1 MHPLQH
7 RLPEPDPLFPSQ
19 GLPLRGKSLALQFLV
34 SVDRLKHKSLPTLH
48 VQCILQKTF
57 IYFTYFNDLFLQRS
71 PVRGSVRLQHPLVQ
85 RRPPVE
91 VVCHPVVLHKLQ
103 KLSSP
108 YELWLSL
115 RVPPP
120 LPPILPKK
128 ICIRHVASKKN
139 EVTPYHCIFR
149 FFNLSKFTSYGR
161 ISHWSTFGNLICRNL
176 QLKMFYLLVQFSWM
190 SYASYFKQP
199 QSSC

>member
-1 MHPLQH
+1 MYNVFFKKQI
-7 RLPEPDPLFPSQ
+7 
-19 GLPLRGKSLALQFLV
+19 V
-34 SVDRLKHKSLPTLH
+34 
-48 VQCILQKTF
+48 
-57 IYFTYFNDLFLQRS
+57 YFSYFNDLFLQRS

-149 FFNLSKFTSYGR
+149 FFNLSIKVHVLWTYQSLVHIWKLNLSKSSIEDVLLIGSVLLDVICFIFQTASTILLRTHKKLFSSVRTKSIPQWGAKYLSLR
-161 ISHWSTFGNLICRNL
+161 WSSI
-176 QLKMFYLLVQFSWM
+176 K
-190 SYASYFKQP
+190 
-199 QSSC
+199 

>member
-1 MHPLQH
+1 M
-7 RLPEPDPLFPSQ
+7 
-19 GLPLRGKSLALQFLV
+19 
-34 SVDRLKHKSLPTLH
+34 
-48 VQCILQKTF
+48 
-57 IYFTYFNDLFLQRS
+57 TYFFQRS

-120 LPPILPKK
+120 FPPPSCQKHYVLDTLQVRKMRSHLIIAYSDFL
-128 ICIRHVASKKN
+128 
-139 EVTPYHCIFR
+139 IF
-149 FFNLSKFTSYGR
+149 LSSR
-161 ISHWSTFGNLICRNL
+161 PMDVSVSHWSTFGNLICRNL

-190 SYASYFKQP
+190 SYTSYFKQP
-199 QSSC
+199 QPSCWGLVRNYFPQWGQKVFLNEEQRYLSLRWSSIK

>member
-1 MHPLQH
+1 MYNVFFKKQI
-7 RLPEPDPLFPSQ
+7 
-19 GLPLRGKSLALQFLV
+19 V
-34 SVDRLKHKSLPTLH
+34 
-48 VQCILQKTF
+48 
-57 IYFTYFNDLFLQRS
+57 YFSYFNDLFLQRS

-120 LPPILPKK
+120 FPSPILPKK
-128 ICIRHVASKKN
+128 LCIRHVASKKN
-139 EVTPYHCIFR
+139 EVTPYYCIFR

-199 QSSC
+199 QSSCWGLIRNYFPQWGQKVFLNEEQRYLFLRWSSIK

>member
-1 MHPLQH
+1 MNNVFSKIQI
-7 RLPEPDPLFPSQ
+7 LFFS
-19 GLPLRGKSLALQFLV
+19 
-34 SVDRLKHKSLPTLH
+34 
-48 VQCILQKTF
+48 
-57 IYFTYFNDLFLQRS
+57 YFNDLFLQRS
-71 PVRGSVRLQHPLVQ
+71 PVRRSVRLQHPLVQ

-120 LPPILPKK
+120 FPPFPILPKTL
-128 ICIRHVASKKN
+128 CIRHVASKKN
-139 EVTPYHCIFR
+139 EVTPYYCIFR

-161 ISHWSTFGNLICRNL
+161 ISQSLVHIWKLNLSKSSIEDVLLIGSVLLDVIYFLFQTASTI
-176 QLKMFYLLVQFSWM
+176 LLRTRKKLFS
-190 SYASYFKQP
+190 SVRTKSIP
-199 QSSC
+199 Q